1 MTRVAIVGTGENP
14 DEPDRTGYAMAY
26 RHADAYAAIDDCDL
40 VAAVDR
46 VPGRVKSFARQ
57 HGLSGDGV
65 FTEHER
71 MLDVIEPDL
80 VSVCT
85 PPSTH
90 ADIVVDC
97 AEAGVPA
104 VHCEKPMAHTWG
116 ASRRMARVA
125 DREGTRLTFNHQ
137 RRFAA
142 AVQEAQALIDEGIV
156 GSVVRV
162 EAAAPTLFDYGTH
175 SVDLVGA
182 FVGER
187 DPEWVFG
194 QVDPRDA
201 KRYFGVFNASQA
213 LAQWRYSSGVEA
225 LIATGEAA
233 GPGLIGAHHRI
244 VGADGVIELG
254 VGYPDE
260 EAADRHRYRVDGG
273 DWQTFETD
281 ESIHSDAAIERA
293 LRNVVETLSTDTP
306 SPLGVENALRA
317 TKLVF
322 GTYESARRTERVT
335 FPLQI
340 DDNPLAAMVADR
352 RA

>member
-1 MTRVAIVGTGENP
+1 MVRVAIVGTGENP

-26 RHADAYAAIDDCDL
+26 RHADAYAAIDGCDL

-46 VPGRVKSFARQ
+46 VPDRVKTFARQ
-57 HGLSGDGV
+57 HGLSGGGV
-65 FTEHER
+65 FTDHER
-71 MLDVIEPDL
+71 MLDALDPDL
-80 VSVCT
+80 VSICT
-85 PPSTH
+85 PPATH
-90 ADIVVDC
+90 CDIVVDC
-97 AEAGVPA
+97 AEAGVA
-104 VHCEKPMAHTWG
+104 GVHCEKPMAHTWG

-142 AVQEAQALIDEGIV
+142 AVREAQALIDDGVI
-156 GSVVRV
+156 GSIRRV
-162 EAAAPTLFDYGTH
+162 EAAAPTLLDYGTH
-175 SVDLVGA
+175 SVDLIGA
-182 FVGER
+182 FAGEAE
-187 DPEWVFG
+187 PEWVFG

-201 KRYFGVFNASQA
+201 KRFFGVFNASQA
-213 LAQWRYSSGVEA
+213 LAQWRYDTGVEA
-225 LIATGEAA
+225 LIATGEAE

-254 VGYPDE
+254 VDYPDDE
-260 EAADRHRYRVDGG
+260 RADRHRFRVDGG
-273 DWQTFETD
+273 DWQAFETD

-293 LRNVVETLSTDTP
+293 LRNVVETLGTDTP
-306 SPLGVENALRA
+306 SPLGAENALRA

-322 GTYESARRTERVT
+322 GTYASARRNERIP
-335 FPLQI
+335 FPLTI